1 MNFFSFP
8 AKWQHLLS
16 KSNSFMLLI
25 FLVNLIVR
33 GWNNDELS
41 LSRDEPFT
49 LYFSQLP
56 PSRLIPI
63 VLETNNPPTFELLL
77 HLWTELFGTDLKTLR
92 WLPTLLISLGAI
104 PFFRLSQRVL
114 SPTGVVLS
122 SILYLASNHLMNAAH
137 LDRAYCVLIAGSLF
151 MAHFFQLVYETK
163 SIRYQF
169 LWSIATIITCSAHYF
184 GWIMV
189 AACWFVLVAFR
200 EFRITMLKKM
210 IASTAIVIVCYLPLG
225 VYCIQRFLISRNE
238 FGGTITYPNVQQFT
252 SLLEVFL
259 NGYAALF
266 IISIIGIYAGIS
278 FYAQKKWSTAIA
290 LISGCLFVLL
300 TTAGKLF
307 EPFQIYPWITLV
319 VFSISLIAIPV
330 AISIS
335 KLAPSHILIICWAGI
350 PIITG
355 FLISSLLPIFI
366 DRYFCFTIPSLLIL
380 VVLLADSI
388 QNKAILWI
396 ARAAIVSAFL
406 YNFEPVPDYTVDQR
420 KAVEQFKTLANRSD
434 MSIIGPG
441 YFDFDFTYY
450 FNSAIFFNGH
460 YHMRDTTGRKMCD
473 DNSYV
478 RYKEGL
484 RRELLR
490 NNILVANDTAGLHI
504 DTDKIN
510 SISLFDGNLA
520 LAYPNN
526 GLLSY
531 LTSRYGPPRE
541 SADFEGAF
549 KIYRFQK

>member
-8 AKWQHLLS
+8 AKYQHLLS
-16 KSNSFMLLI
+16 KSNGFLLLI
-25 FLVNLIVR
+25 FLVNLIIR
-33 GWNNDELS
+33 GWNNDQLS

-63 VLETNNPPTFELLL
+63 VLETNNPPTFELML
-77 HLWTELFGTDLKTLR
+77 HLWTELFGTELKTLR
-92 WLPTLLISLGAI
+92 WLPTILISLGAI
-104 PFFRLSQRVL
+104 PFFQLSQRIL
-114 SPTGVVLS
+114 SPAGVVLS
-122 SILYLASNHLMNAAH
+122 SILYLSSNQLMNAAH
-137 LDRAYCVLIAGSLF
+137 LDRAYCVLIAGSLY
-151 MAHFFQLVYETK
+151 MAYFFLLVYETK
-163 SIRYQF
+163 SIRYQL

-200 EFRITMLKKM
+200 EFRITMLRKM
-210 IASTAIVIVCYLPLG
+210 IASTAIVVICYLPLG
-225 VYCIQRFLISRNE
+225 VYCLQRFLITRNE
-238 FGGTITYPNVQQFT
+238 YGRTITYPDVQQFT
-252 SLLEVFL
+252 SLLEAFL
-259 NGYAALF
+259 NGYLALF

-278 FYAQKKWSTAIA
+278 FYSQKKGDTATAFITGSLFLL
-290 LISGCLFVLL
+290 LITV
-300 TTAGKLF
+300 GKLF
-307 EPFQIYPWITLV
+307 EPFQINPWITLV
-319 VFSISLIAIPV
+319 VFSISLIAIPI
-330 AISIS
+330 AISRN
-335 KLAPSHILIICWAGI
+335 KLAPSHILIICWSGVPLI
-350 PIITG
+350 SG

-380 VVLLADSI
+380 VVLMADSI
-388 QNKAILWI
+388 RNKVILWI

-406 YNFEPVPDYTVDQR
+406 FNFEAVPDYTVDQR
-420 KAVEQFKTLANRSD
+420 KAVEQFKTLANHSD
-434 MSIIGPG
+434 LSIIGPG

-460 YHMRDTTGRKMCD
+460 YHMRDTAGQKICD

-490 NNILVANDTAGLHI
+490 NNILVANDTAGLKI
-504 DTDKIN
+504 DTDKIK

-531 LTSRYGPPRE
+531 LTLRYGPPQE
-541 SADFEGAF
+541 SVDFDGIF